1 MPQQTI
7 EIVAKDKTR
16 AALGNVEKRLK
27 RIDKTAA
34 STTKSFGSMGG
45 KIAAL
50 GAALG
55 TALGVKS
62 IITVNARFQDLRTT
76 LASVTGSAQKG
87 AEAFKFVNKFATQTQ
102 FGIEELSVAYT
113 KLASNGI
120 QPSAKLLTTFT
131 DAAAVTTD
139 QIGSLTAM
147 TDFYTRSLQSQTVEL
162 MDLDRLADRG
172 LPVYDILKEKLGISR
187 AELGKFS
194 KEAGNTTLIIEA
206 LGDGINERFGGATEA
221 RLGNL
226 STRMSNLNIAMKIFK
241 DKIGTELNE
250 PFGNFLEQITNGI
263 TNSDELART
272 IGRVLGSAVS
282 GISVLF
288 EHAKENADTL
298 FLAFGAM
305 AGAAGAAG
313 LASALGT
320 AKKAIMALSVAIRMN
335 PIGLMVTAVAA
346 LIGALAFENG
356 LGKTLAQITAAIDVV
371 GGAFKEFGNFIIEKL
386 AGVVDKIKKKFTDWI
401 DGLIDFYNKLARLTP
416 GLEEVKKTSEEL
428 GKELNEGMG
437 KALEYAADQAD
448 KLKKAVID
456 AVPEEVVDVTTALAD
471 AVKEAGEAY
480 EQAQKDAKK
489 FNQEQ
494 QKKDQALAGPLVAGG
509 GVTLAGAGESNAK
522 IAEMERKEAV
532 KKAIE
537 DEKRKAKEI
546 LTALKSRINSTI
558 DALKTE
564 RETEVDLHNQ
574 RIGDIREFFK
584 GSLHEQR
591 KGQELAR
598 KEQLRHEK
606 AMANIRKSQTNAQVD
621 IFKSG
626 QFAQLDLSEMTNDQ
640 LVDFTKQAG
649 MDVLNSMAQQNK
661 KAFQL
666 QKALNISMAIMNTAK
681 GVTNALGTVPF
692 PFNLAVAGLI
702 GAAGAVQIGAI
713 ASQQYTGRRFG
724 GPVSNDESYIVGE
737 NGPELFTPGATG
749 RITANEG
756 MVGGGQTI
764 NFNIT
769 ATDAKSVDELIV
781 QRKPMIVNM
790 IRQATIE
797 RGNRPAF

>member
-34 STTKSFGSMGG
+34 NTTKSFGGMGG

-62 IITVNARFQDLRTT
+62 IISVNARFQDLRTT
-76 LASVTGSAQKG
+76 LASVTGGVQQG
-87 AEAFKFVNKFATQTQ
+87 GEAFKFIEKFATKTQ
-102 FGIEELSVAYT
+102 FSVEDLTTTYI
-113 KLASNGI
+113 KLQTAGL
-120 QPSAKLLTTFT
+120 QPTEKLLTTFT

-139 QIGSLTAM
+139 QLGSLQAI
-147 TDFYTRSLQSQTVEL
+147 TDLFSRTTQGGLGLEEIN
-162 MDLDRLADRG
+162 RLTDRG
-172 LPVYDILKEKLGISR
+172 IPALEILNDKLGLSRMEISEFGKT
-187 AELGKFS
+187 AEG
-194 KEAGNTTLIIEA
+194 ARIITDA
-206 LGDGINERFGGATEA
+206 LAEGINEQFGGATQN
-221 RLGNL
+221 RLANL
-226 STRMSNLNIAMKIFK
+226 STRMSNLNIAMDSFK
-241 DKIGTELNE
+241 DKVGTEMNQPLGE
-250 PFGNFLEQITNGI
+250 FLEKITNGI
-263 TNSDELART
+263 VNSDELART
-272 IGRVLGSAVS
+272 IGNVLGSAVS

-288 EHAKENADTL
+288 DHAAQNADKLTI
-298 FLAFGAM
+298 AFGVLI
-305 AGAAGAAG
+305 GFAGAAG
-313 LASALGT
+313 LSKALGT
-320 AKKAIMALSVAIRMN
+320 AKKAVIALSVAMRMN

-356 LGKTLAQITAAIDVV
+356 LGKTLAQVKAAVDVL
-371 GGAFKEFGNFIIEKL
+371 GRAFGTFTQFIRDKVANIMNKLKEVFL
-386 AGVVDKIKKKFTDWI
+386 GVVEGAISLHNTIADLSFGAMDRFEGTAED
-401 DGLIDFYNKLARLTP
+401 LT
-416 GLEEVKKTSEEL
+416 GVIVDL
-428 GKELNEGMG
+428 GKEG
-437 KALEYAADQAD
+437 LEYAAGAAD
-448 KLKKAVID
+448 DLKNAIVD
-456 AVPEEVVDVTTALAD
+456 AIPEEVIDVANELTD
-471 AVKEAGEAY
+471 AIANAGAAYEEGQKEAEKFLRV
-480 EQAQKDAKK
+480 QKNLD
-489 FNQEQ
+489 N
-494 QKKDQALAGPLVAGG
+494 ALAGPIVTGG
-509 GVTLAGAGESNAK
+509 GVTLAGKGDSQAQV
-522 IAEMERKEAV
+522 AEMERKIAAE
-532 KKAIE
+532 KAIE
-537 DEKRKAKEI
+537 TEKAKAKQI
-546 LTALKSRINSTI
+546 FDALKSRINSTI

-591 KGQELAR
+591 RGQELAR

-606 AMANIRKSQTNAQVD
+606 AMAQIRKSQTTAQVD

-681 GVTNALGTVPF
+681 GVTNALGSVPF

-713 ASQQYTGRRFG
+713 ASQQYSGRRFG
-724 GPVSNDESYIVGE
+724 GPVSNNDSYIVGE

-756 MVGGGQTI
+756 MISGGQTI

-790 IRQATIE
+790 IRQATQE
-797 RGNRPAF
+797 RGNRPNF